1 MLRTTPLAN
10 PSPVKQ
16 GPDAKPLMKSTQLIL
31 DSLALATP
39 PQAQNYFEPGV
50 NHTLIR
56 RSKPKTDYTL
66 PSDMPKYPIDFVPV
80 NKAQVGMGEE
90 PSIVHPK
97 ELVPQDLL
105 GVFQKIAEE
114 DKLKEKLPEGRMDL
128 GTRTT
133 RAYLRALKKSRAE
146 RKVETMIK
154 EGFSEEEAK
163 KALNILREEE
173 ALKMARKPAPPM
185 TVEEAMRE
193 AFGMGPVSEEPIA
206 P

>member
-16 GPDAKPLMKSTQLIL
+16 APDAKPLMKSTQLIL

-66 PSDMPKYPIDFVPV
+66 PSDMPKLPLDFVPV
-80 NKAQVGMGEE
+80 NKVQVGMGEE
-90 PSIVHPK
+90 PSIVHQK

-114 DKLKEKLPEGRMDL
+114 DKLKERLPESRMDL

-133 RAYLRALKKSRAE
+133 RAYMRALKKSRGE

-154 EGFSEEEAK
+154 EGFTEEEAK
-163 KALNILREEE
+163 KALNVLREEE

-193 AFGMGPVSEEPIA
+193 AFGMGPVSEEPTE